1 MTKID
6 AKGSVDIDYVGAT
19 RITQEAAN
27 RGMLSAMIEA
37 DALLVDK
44 LSQPGQGAVYD
55 RYFFTDANGTVR
67 PGKKR
72 KKAHRASAPG
82 DPPAV
87 DTGNLRRNRATEV
100 ISVGGGVSIGIL
112 SVNSEYAEALEFGT
126 EKMAP
131 RPFLGPIITE
141 SAERLKEAFRRGA
154 QIL

>member
-37 DALLVDK
+37 DGILVDL
-44 LSQPGQGAVYD
+44 LSQPGQGAVYP
-55 RYFFTDANGTVR
+55 R
-67 PGKKR
+67 GKKS
-72 KKAHRASAPG
+72 HRASAPG

-100 ISVGGGVSIGIL
+100 ISAGGGVSIGIL

-131 RPFLGPIITE
+131 RPFLGRIVSE
-141 SAERLKEAFRRGA
+141 YGERLREAFRKGA
-154 QIL
+154 RII